1 MHQRT
6 SSIFLSA
13 CGSASRPSVSQG
25 NSNRKEKV
33 STFGGGEAVSKR
45 DFRLH
50 FTLSLWHFLGDLPFY
65 LCSPVLIVGIDA
77 VAII

>member
-1 MHQRT
+1 MALLLGPLYVPLGDP
-6 SSIFLSA
+6 SKNSE
-13 CGSASRPSVSQG
+13 GS
-25 NSNRKEKV
+25 NKEKV
-33 STFGGGEAVSKR
+33 LTFGGRDAVSKR

-65 LCSPVLIVGIDA
+65 LYFPVLIVGIDA